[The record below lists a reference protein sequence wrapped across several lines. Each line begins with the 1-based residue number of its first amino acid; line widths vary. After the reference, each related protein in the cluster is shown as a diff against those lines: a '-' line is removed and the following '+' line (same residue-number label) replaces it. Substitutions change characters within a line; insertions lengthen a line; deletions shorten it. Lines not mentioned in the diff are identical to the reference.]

1 MAPQLNATRARN
13 LFLVALFILV
23 SIFTAFNEGYVSLM
37 TPVFWVSLIA
47 GFLLCFWLALG
58 TSTTRLLALMLGIFI
73 IEYIKETIGMRS
85 EMWSY
90 HGLEGHYIFVV
101 WTWVLAGLI
110 VYVLATRLVIRL
122 IRKLNLALPRWVNLV
137 VLALIGAL
145 IPTGLGDYW
154 AGAGALFWLFYA
166 VVFMAGIAVA
176 VRMEFP
182 VFIGIVITA
191 MIISNPSEYVGSIAS
206 RLWTFTYSP
215 EYPPFFL
222 LFGCWPLEIL
232 IQYALSGFMA
242 DEPLD
247 KDTF

>member
-1 MAPQLNATRARN
+1 MALQANTTLVRN
-13 LFLVALFILV
+13 LFLIALFILV
-23 SIFTAFNEGYVSLM
+23 SIFTAIQEGYVCLM
-37 TPVFWVSLIA
+37 TAAFWVSLIA
-47 GFLLCFWLALG
+47 GFLLCVWLAFS
-58 TSTTRLLALMLGIFI
+58 TSTRRLLALILGIFI
-73 IEYIKETIGMRS
+73 VEYIKETIGMS
-85 EMWSY
+85 SGMWSY
-90 HGLEGHYIFVV
+90 HGLEGHYTFVV

-110 VYVLATRLVIRL
+110 VYVFATRIVIRL
-122 IRKLNLALPRWVNLV
+122 IRKLNLGVPRWVNLV
-137 VLALIGAL
+137 VLVLIGAL
-145 IPTGLGDYW
+145 IPISLGDYW

-166 VVFMAGIAVA
+166 VLFIVGIAVA

-206 RLWTFTYSP
+206 RLWTFAHSP

>member
-1 MAPQLNATRARN
+1 M
-13 LFLVALFILV
+13 
-23 SIFTAFNEGYVSLM
+23 
-37 TPVFWVSLIA
+37 
-47 GFLLCFWLALG
+47 
-58 TSTTRLLALMLGIFI
+58 
-73 IEYIKETIGMRS
+73 
-85 EMWSY
+85 
-90 HGLEGHYIFVV
+90 
-101 WTWVLAGLI
+101 
-110 VYVLATRLVIRL
+110 
-122 IRKLNLALPRWVNLV
+122 NLV
-137 VLALIGAL
+137 VLVLIGAL
-145 IPTGLGDYW
+145 IPISLGDYW

-166 VVFMAGIAVA
+166 VLFIVGIAVA

-206 RLWTFTYSP
+206 RLWTFAHSP

-242 DEPLD
+242 DEPLG